1 MSVRWKQKA
10 RFYLKISQRNKA
22 VCRELWEV
30 PMLGEL
36 LSDRKML
43 VQLFLLHHF
52 SHNHMRYIYRQSYDE
67 RKEFCLNEI
76 SLQTGVQ
83 TKLGP
88 RQTPPP
94 RGAAQT
100 PPGGQVLRARWVQ
113 AMHSA
118 WSTTRCEAARAHP
131 CLLLG
136 YLFIRLHH
144 LHLPPHQTGT
154 YKAGCAGS
162 GQATSQPSG

>member
-1 MSVRWKQKA
+1 MKLVYKLESKRSWV
-10 RFYLKISQRNKA
+10 
-22 VCRELWEV
+22 
-30 PMLGEL
+30 LG
-36 LSDRKML
+36 RRH
-43 VQLFLLHHF
+43 LH
-52 SHNHMRYIYRQSYDE
+52 
-67 RKEFCLNEI
+67 
-76 SLQTGVQ
+76 
-83 TKLGP
+83 
-88 RQTPPP
+88 
-94 RGAAQT
+94 GAAQT
-100 PPGGQVLRARWVQ
+100 PPGGQALRARWVQ

-136 YLFIRLHH
+136 GLFIRLHH